1 MKEIVNNVAKLIKVK
16 TLVTVIVMALFA
28 VEVIRGNV
36 TPDMLHYIVVM
47 VIAFYFGTQTEKGDK
62 SLR

>member
-16 TLVTVIVMALFA
+16 TFVTIIVMALFA

-47 VIAFYFGTQTEKGDK
+47 VIAFYFGTQSEKGEK
-62 SLR
+62 TLK